1 VERSRHLT
9 RSRAPIAG
17 TKQSGLRSARSA
29 DFLESTSA
37 TAREAGCLHHQFA
50 VGDGFVLIVDEWT
63 SAEAFTSFFDNPQIA
78 EAMAAS
84 GAQGEPEI
92 TIGEAV
98 DSSDRF

>member
-1 VERSRHLT
+1 MSVLVTVKVPADTAQFSQWVV
-9 RSRAPIAG
+9 S
-17 TKQSGLRSARSA
+17 SA